1 MDNFDNNN
9 MGGFEPQKPFTEKPV
24 QNNNMNTEQTIPVS
38 EPETQEEQ
46 AQNVQPQNGNTPY
59 GDYIFGNNNQNT
71 ANNASPTEN
80 VPPYQ
85 QNQNPNPK
93 PTLSRGSTVTVSIH
107 TADKIRSIIRTIS
120 STDSIKTTQDTIRMY
135 LRISRICTDSLP
147 TATTVH
153 TISNTIRRCSHST
166 PKRKQRAE

>member
-9 MGGFEPQKPFTEKPV
+9 MGGFEPQKPFTERPV

-46 AQNVQPQNGNTPY
+46 TQNVPPQNGNIILAATT
-59 GDYIFGNNNQNT
+59 ITTRQTMQTRLKMFRRISRIKIRT
-71 ANNASPTEN
+71 
-80 VPPYQ
+80 
-85 QNQNPNPK
+85 
-93 PTLSRGSTVTVSIH
+93 PTLSRGSTVTVSIP
-107 TADKIRSIIRTIS
+107 TADRIRSIIRTIS

>member
-71 ANNASPTEN
+71 ANNANPTEN
-80 VPPYQ
+80 VPH
-85 QNQNPNPK
+85 
-93 PTLSRGSTVTVSIH
+93 GE
-107 TADKIRSIIRTIS
+107 
-120 STDSIKTTQDTIRMY
+120 
-135 LRISRICTDSLP
+135 
-147 TATTVH
+147 
-153 TISNTIRRCSHST
+153 RRYD
-166 PKRKQRAE
+166 AEL